1 MSKPVIKSLSQSWA
15 LVSAAIVLCT
25 SFSAGNV
32 FAQSR
37 KAAKQR
43 AEELSYQQAGTGAAA
58 RRDGEWVDPN
68 ATIVRGTPRSR
79 LSPADQ
85 MICNLTER
93 RAELQKQID
102 LLGAELKTAR
112 GSRARKITKEL
123 DILADQMAVI
133 DRKLEAL
140 PKPQTIP
147 EAYSSGKP
155 FKQFVDSLVDR
166 RIEEEGYV
174 KGPSR
179 TPATD
184 GYQAPAQSG
193 TAAYRIVYRVQL
205 AVTTRP
211 NEGAFSGLTGVRML
225 QRPDGRYAYYYGGY
239 PTYAEAQAACKHLRA
254 NARYGDA
261 FVVAMQGTQRISI
274 QEAARLTSSTIR

>member
-1 MSKPVIKSLSQSWA
+1 MSKPVIKLLSLPCA
-15 LVSAAIVLCT
+15 LTATLSLLLSLESAA
-25 SFSAGNV
+25 
-32 FAQSR
+32 AQGR

-43 AEELSYQQAGTGAAA
+43 AEELSYQQAGPPAAGKKE
-58 RRDGEWVDPN
+58 REWVDPN

-79 LSPADQ
+79 LSPAEQ
-85 MICNLTER
+85 MVCNLTER
-93 RAELQKQID
+93 KAELQKQVD

-123 DILADQMAVI
+123 DILADQIAVI
-133 DRKLEAL
+133 DCKLEAL
-140 PKPQTIP
+140 PKPQSIP
-147 EAYSSGKP
+147 DIYSSGKP

-174 KGPSR
+174 KGPSD

-184 GYQAPAQSG
+184 NYVAPTQSAA
-193 TAAYRIVYRVQL
+193 AAYRIVYRVQL

-211 NEGAFSGLTGVRML
+211 NEAAFSGLAGVKML
-225 QRPDGRYAYYYGGY
+225 QRPDGKYAYYYGGY
-239 PTYAEAQAACKHLRA
+239 PNYAEAQAACKRLRA
-254 NARYGDA
+254 DARYRDA

-274 QEAARLTSSTIR
+274 QEAARLTVGQ

>member
-1 MSKPVIKSLSQSWA
+1 MSKPVIKLLSLPFA
-15 LVSAAIVLCT
+15 LAATL
-25 SFSAGNV
+25 SLLLSPEGAA
-32 FAQSR
+32 AQGR
-37 KAAKQR
+37 KAAKQQ
-43 AEELSYQQAGTGAAA
+43 AEELSYQQAGTPAAGKKE
-58 RRDGEWVDPN
+58 REWVDPN

-79 LSPADQ
+79 LSPAEQ
-85 MICNLTER
+85 MVCNLTER
-93 RAELQKQID
+93 KAELQKQVD

-123 DILADQMAVI
+123 DILADQIAVI

-140 PKPQTIP
+140 PKPQSIP
-147 EAYSSGKP
+147 DAYSSGKP

-174 KGPSR
+174 KGPGD

-184 GYQAPAQSG
+184 NYVAPTQSAA
-193 TAAYRIVYRVQL
+193 AAYRIVYRVQL

-211 NEGAFSGLTGVRML
+211 NEAAFSGLAGVKML
-225 QRPDGRYAYYYGGY
+225 QRPDGKYAYYYGGY
-239 PTYAEAQAACKHLRA
+239 PNYAEAQAACKRLRA
-254 NARYGDA
+254 DARYRDA

-274 QEAARLTSSTIR
+274 QEAARLTVGR

>member
-1 MSKPVIKSLSQSWA
+1 MSKPVIKLLSLPCA
-15 LVSAAIVLCT
+15 LTATLSLLLSLESAA
-25 SFSAGNV
+25 
-32 FAQSR
+32 AQGR

-43 AEELSYQQAGTGAAA
+43 AEELSYQQAGPPAAGKKE
-58 RRDGEWVDPN
+58 REWVDPN

-79 LSPADQ
+79 LSPAEQ
-85 MICNLTER
+85 MVCNLTER
-93 RAELQKQID
+93 KAELQKQVD

-123 DILADQMAVI
+123 DILADQIAVI

-140 PKPQTIP
+140 PKPQSIP
-147 EAYSSGKP
+147 DIYSSGKP

-174 KGPSR
+174 KGPSD

-184 GYQAPAQSG
+184 NYVAPTQSAA
-193 TAAYRIVYRVQL
+193 AAYRIVYRVQL

-211 NEGAFSGLTGVRML
+211 NEAAFSGLAGVKML
-225 QRPDGRYAYYYGGY
+225 QRPDGKYAYYYGGY
-239 PTYAEAQAACKHLRA
+239 PNYAEAQAACKRLRA
-254 NARYGDA
+254 DARYRDA

-274 QEAARLTSSTIR
+274 QEAARLTVGQ

>member
-1 MSKPVIKSLSQSWA
+1 MSKPVIKLLSLPCA
-15 LVSAAIVLCT
+15 LTATLSLLLSLESAA
-25 SFSAGNV
+25 
-32 FAQSR
+32 AQGR

-43 AEELSYQQAGTGAAA
+43 AEELSYQQAGPPAAGKKE
-58 RRDGEWVDPN
+58 REWVDPN

-79 LSPADQ
+79 LSPAEQ
-85 MICNLTER
+85 MVCNLTER
-93 RAELQKQID
+93 KAELQKQVD

-123 DILADQMAVI
+123 DILADQIAVI

-140 PKPQTIP
+140 PKPQSIP
-147 EAYSSGKP
+147 DIYSSGKP

-174 KGPSR
+174 KGPSD

-184 GYQAPAQSG
+184 NYVAPTQSA
-193 TAAYRIVYRVQL
+193 AAYRIVYRVQL

-211 NEGAFSGLTGVRML
+211 NEAAFSGLAGVKML
-225 QRPDGRYAYYYGGY
+225 QRPDGKYAYYYGGY
-239 PTYAEAQAACKHLRA
+239 PNYAEAQAACKRLRA
-254 NARYGDA
+254 DARYRDA

-274 QEAARLTSSTIR
+274 QEAARLTVGQ

>member
-1 MSKPVIKSLSQSWA
+1 MSKPVIKLLSLPCA
-15 LVSAAIVLCT
+15 LAATLSLLLSPESAA
-25 SFSAGNV
+25 
-32 FAQSR
+32 AQGR

-43 AEELSYQQAGTGAAA
+43 AEELSYQQAGTPAAGKKE
-58 RRDGEWVDPN
+58 REWVDPN

-79 LSPADQ
+79 LSPAEQ
-85 MICNLTER
+85 MVCNLTER
-93 RAELQKQID
+93 KAELQKQVD

-123 DILADQMAVI
+123 DILADQIAVI

-140 PKPQTIP
+140 PKPQSIP
-147 EAYSSGKP
+147 DIYSSGKP

-174 KGPSR
+174 KGPSD

-184 GYQAPAQSG
+184 NYVAPTQSAA
-193 TAAYRIVYRVQL
+193 AAYRIVYRVQL

-211 NEGAFSGLTGVRML
+211 NEAAFSGLAGVKML
-225 QRPDGRYAYYYGGY
+225 QRPDGKYAYYYGGY
-239 PTYAEAQAACKHLRA
+239 PNYAEAQAACKRLRA
-254 NARYGDA
+254 DARYRDA

-274 QEAARLTSSTIR
+274 QEAARLTVGQ